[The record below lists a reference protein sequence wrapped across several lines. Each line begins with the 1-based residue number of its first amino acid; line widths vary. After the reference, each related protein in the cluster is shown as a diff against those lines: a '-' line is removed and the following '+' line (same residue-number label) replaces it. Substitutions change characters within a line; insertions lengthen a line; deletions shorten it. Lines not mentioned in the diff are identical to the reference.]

1 MPPTRLLL
9 RACRLQGAGYLCS
22 SSKEER
28 VPIGFGAMIKYALQ
42 CERDH
47 GFEAWFRNS
56 DAFEAQAA
64 KGDLVC
70 PFCGSDRVRKAVM
83 APRIAAGRAP
93 APAEDATGLS
103 ETAVAETATGGS
115 QKTLGTAGRNDAVL
129 RQKLLELRDV
139 VEASCSYVGSDFAEE
154 ARKIHYGE
162 ADARGIYG
170 ETSQDEAQALT
181 EEGIAVARLPWI
193 SRGDA

>member
-1 MPPTRLLL
+1 
-9 RACRLQGAGYLCS
+9 
-22 SSKEER
+22 
-28 VPIGFGAMIKYALQ
+28 MIKYALQ

-47 GFEAWFRNS
+47 RFEAWFRNS
-56 DAFEAQAA
+56 DAFDAQAA

-70 PFCGSDRVRKAVM
+70 PLCGSTHVRKAVM
-83 APRIAAGRAP
+83 APRIAVGRAP
-93 APAEDATGLS
+93 ALGEDATGLS
-103 ETAVAETATGGS
+103 ETAVAETPTGI

>member
-1 MPPTRLLL
+1 
-9 RACRLQGAGYLCS
+9 
-22 SSKEER
+22 
-28 VPIGFGAMIKYALQ
+28 
-42 CERDH
+42 
-47 GFEAWFRNS
+47 
-56 DAFEAQAA
+56 
-64 KGDLVC
+64 
-70 PFCGSDRVRKAVM
+70 M
-83 APRIAAGRAP
+83 APRIAVGRAP
-93 APAEDATGLS
+93 ALGEDATGLS
-103 ETAVAETATGGS
+103 ETAVAETPTGI

-162 ADARGIYG
+162 VDARGIYG

-181 EEGIAVARLPWI
+181 EEGITVARLPWI